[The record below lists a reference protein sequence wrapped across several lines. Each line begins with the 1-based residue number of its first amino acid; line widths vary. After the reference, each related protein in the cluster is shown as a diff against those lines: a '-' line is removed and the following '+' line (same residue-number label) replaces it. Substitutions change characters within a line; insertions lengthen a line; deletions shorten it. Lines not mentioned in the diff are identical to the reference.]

1 MFGTL
6 LSPFIRWI
14 AAILLVLGVVFGIYY
29 KGRLDE
35 RKIFDAYK
43 AEVKAAAMAQEEK
56 TRQIEA
62 KNQRLFKETQ
72 DAYNT
77 KLATLRTY
85 YSMRITSQSG
95 GGLPKVPNATIGT
108 DGSATYE
115 LPPLPPVETLAA
127 QCAESTLT
135 LVSLQEWVKNVAYN
149 ME

>member
-6 LSPFIRWI
+6 LSPTIRWI
-14 AAILLVLGVVFGIYY
+14 AGILLALAVVFGIYY

-35 RKIFDAYK
+35 RKLFNAYK

-77 KLATLRTY
+77 KLTALRAY
-85 YSMRITSQSG
+85 YSMRVTGKGS
-95 GGLPKVPNATIGT
+95 GGLPQIPNAAGGIDGT
-108 DGSATYE
+108 GAYE

-127 QCAESTLT
+127 QCAETTLT
-135 LVSLQEWVKNVAYN
+135 LTTLQDWVKGVYN
-149 ME
+149 NQ

>member
-1 MFGTL
+1 MFGTI
-6 LSPFIRWI
+6 LSPAIRWI
-14 AAILLVLGVVFGIYY
+14 AGILLILAVIFGIYY

-35 RKIFDAYK
+35 RKLFNAYK

-77 KLATLRTY
+77 KLNALRTY
-85 YSMRITSQSG
+85 YSMRITGKGGSGLSQIPLSPG
-95 GGLPKVPNATIGT
+95 GTAGY
-108 DGSATYE
+108 SADN
-115 LPPLPPVETLAA
+115 LPPVSTLAA
-127 QCAESTLT
+127 QCAETTLT
-135 LVSLQEWVKNVAYN
+135 LYTLQNWVNNVAYN

>member
-1 MFGTL
+1 MFGTI
-6 LSPFIRWI
+6 LSPAIRWI
-14 AAILLVLGVVFGIYY
+14 AGILLALAVVFGIYY

-35 RKIFDAYK
+35 RKLFNAYK

-77 KLATLRTY
+77 KLTALRTY
-85 YSMRITSQSG
+85 YSMRITGKGS
-95 GGLPKVPNATIGT
+95 GGLPQIPNAAGRI
-108 DGSATYE
+108 DGAGTYE

-127 QCAESTLT
+127 QCAETTLT
-135 LVSLQEWVKNVAYN
+135 LTTLQDWVKGVYN
-149 ME
+149 NQ

>member
-1 MFGTL
+1 MFGTI
-6 LSPFIRWI
+6 LSPAIRWI
-14 AAILLVLGVVFGIYY
+14 AGILLALAVIFGIYY

-35 RKIFDAYK
+35 RKLFNAYK

-77 KLATLRTY
+77 KLNALRTY
-85 YSMRITSQSG
+85 YSMRITGKG
-95 GGLPKVPNATIGT
+95 GSGLPQIPVSAAGANGT
-108 DGSATYE
+108 AAYE
-115 LPPLPPVETLAA
+115 LPPLPPIETLAA

-149 ME
+149 AE

>member
-1 MFGTL
+1 MFGTI
-6 LSPFIRWI
+6 LSPAIRWI
-14 AAILLVLGVVFGIYY
+14 AGILLVLAVIFGIYY

-35 RKIFDAYK
+35 RKLFNAYK

-85 YSMRITSQSG
+85 YSMRITGKGG
-95 GGLPKVPNATIGT
+95 GGLPQIPNTTSGANGT
-108 DGSATYE
+108 ATYE

>member
-1 MFGTL
+1 MFGTI
-6 LSPFIRWI
+6 LSPAIRWI
-14 AAILLVLGVVFGIYY
+14 AAILLVLATIFGIYY
-29 KGRLDE
+29 KGRLNE
-35 RKIFDAYK
+35 RKLFNDYK
-43 AEVKAAAMAQEEK
+43 AEVKAAALAQEEK

-62 KNQRLFKETQ
+62 KNERLFKETQ
-72 DAYNT
+72 NAYNT

-85 YSMRITSQSG
+85 YSMRISG
-95 GGLPKVPNATIGT
+95 QGGSGLPKVPNATVGT
-108 DGSATYE
+108 DGATTYE

>member
-6 LSPFIRWI
+6 SPLIRW
-14 AAILLVLGVVFGIYY
+14 AAVVLLVLATIFGIYY

-35 RKIFDAYK
+35 RKLFNAYK

-77 KLATLRTY
+77 KLNALRTY
-85 YSMRITSQSG
+85 YSMRITGKGGSGLSQIPITPG
-95 GGLPKVPNATIGT
+95 GANGT
-108 DGSATYE
+108 AIYE
-115 LPPLPPVETLAA
+115 LPALPPVETLAA
-127 QCAESTLT
+127 QCAESTLM

>member
-1 MFGTL
+1 MFGTV
-6 LSPFIRWI
+6 LSPAIRWI
-14 AAILLVLGVVFGIYY
+14 AGILLVLVTVFAIYY

-35 RKIFDAYK
+35 RKLFNAYK

-85 YSMRITSQSG
+85 YSMRISGQSG
-95 GGLPKVPNATIGT
+95 GGLSKIPNATIGT

>member
-14 AAILLVLGVVFGIYY
+14 AAILLVLAVIFGIYY

-77 KLATLRTY
+77 KLNTLRTY
-85 YSMRITSQSG
+85 YSMRITGQSG
-95 GGLPKVPNATIGT
+95 GGLSKVPNPPGGVDGT
-108 DGSATYE
+108 ATYE
-115 LPPLPPVETLAA
+115 LPTLPPVETLAA
-127 QCAESTLT
+127 QCAETTLT
-135 LVSLQEWVKNVAYN
+135 LTTLQDWVKGVYN
-149 ME
+149 NQ